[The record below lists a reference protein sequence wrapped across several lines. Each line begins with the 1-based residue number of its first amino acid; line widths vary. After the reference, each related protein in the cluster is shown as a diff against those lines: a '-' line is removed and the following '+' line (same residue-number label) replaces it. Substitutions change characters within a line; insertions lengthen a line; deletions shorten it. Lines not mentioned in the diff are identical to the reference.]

1 MYFSIHPETTSIM
14 ARQFAWIL
22 AAALTCAPVSGVAAP
37 APECSATAV
46 QDGKQKD
53 SKQNEPRRPRFVKWW
68 AEADHRAELGI
79 TDQQSAVIEQIF
91 QAHLPAQRERY
102 RELEKAEPALAKLIK
117 EGTAEPSVVA
127 REVERV
133 EDLTAAVRKSRIMT
147 LYRMQHELTAE
158 QRAKLKLMDERR
170 RERDRKSSDSGRHN

>member
-1 MYFSIHPETTSIM
+1 M

-22 AAALTCAPVSGVAAP
+22 AAALCAPVIGVVAA
-37 APECSATAV
+37 ASGGSVAAV
-46 QDGKQKD
+46 QDAKQKD

-68 AEADHRAELGI
+68 AEAEHRAELGI

-91 QAHLPAQRERY
+91 QTHLPAQRERY
-102 RELEKAEPALAKLIK
+102 RELEKAEPALATLIK
-117 EGTAEPSVVA
+117 EGTADPSVVA

-133 EDLTAAVRKSRIMT
+133 EDLTAAVRKSRIIT

-158 QRAKLKLMDERR
+158 QRAKLKRMDERR
-170 RERDRKSSDSGRHN
+170 REGDRKSSDAGRRY